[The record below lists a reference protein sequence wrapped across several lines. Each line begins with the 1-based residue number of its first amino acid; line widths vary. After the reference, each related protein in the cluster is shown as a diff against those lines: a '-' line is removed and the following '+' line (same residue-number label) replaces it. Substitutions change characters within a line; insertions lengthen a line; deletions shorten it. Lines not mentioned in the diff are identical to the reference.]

1 MERKVYFILDASNW
15 WGGGGEGHIC
25 PKADSPQLATSGARV
40 FIDRRGLH
48 SEIAFISNS
57 HLQIGID
64 GLTSVILIVLGIVN
78 VQFQGRFVSF
88 L

>member
-1 MERKVYFILDASNW
+1 M
-15 WGGGGEGHIC
+15 GGGGEGHIC

-40 FIDRRGLH
+40 FIDRRRGLH

-64 GLTSVILIVLGIVN
+64 GLTSAILIVLGIVN
-78 VQFQGRFVSF
+78 LQFQGRFVSV